1 MCKLCANELA
11 ALGKS
16 ERTVFGAWARL
27 FCLVF
32 AQRIK
37 SIFNILPLHSTQK
50 SRIYYG
56 CICVVGASTHSA
68 HSASTVVNHDSLS
81 SASFSFRRCVERVKL
96 VCVCESKTG
105 KFIDFVSYV
114 LFFSAFFS
122 TLFSARLCD
131 FIIIFPFLHAAVFFF
146 VDLCFSF
153 ILKRRLVMCR
163 SRCAFFRSLFSFS
176 LCHFGVS
183 FRLCHIQFAA
193 ALVQNEYKS
202 QTH

>member
-114 LFFSAFFS
+114 LFFR
-122 TLFSARLCD
+122 LFSPHFFPPVCVTLLLFFRFYMRLY
-131 FIIIFPFLHAAVFFF
+131 FFL
-146 VDLCFSF
+146 LT
-153 ILKRRLVMCR
+153 
-163 SRCAFFRSLFSFS
+163 CAFHLF
-176 LCHFGVS
+176 
-183 FRLCHIQFAA
+183 
-193 ALVQNEYKS
+193 
-202 QTH
+202 